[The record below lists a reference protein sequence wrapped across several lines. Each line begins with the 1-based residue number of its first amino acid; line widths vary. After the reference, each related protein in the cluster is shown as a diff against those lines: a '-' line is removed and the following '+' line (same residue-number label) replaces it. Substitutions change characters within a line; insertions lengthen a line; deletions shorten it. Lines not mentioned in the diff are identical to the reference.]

1 MSSPV
6 GLERDIVIVACAIS
20 AGVHAALVRD
30 HFEEGAAAGIG
41 FLAAA
46 VLLVGLVV
54 VLTYQP
60 ASLVAIAA
68 AGAVLAGLLASYA
81 FATTT
86 GIPLHHPE
94 LEPIDALALATK
106 AIEAFGLVAALRSI
120 GRDRPAIARSVV
132 QTKGVQT

>member
-1 MSSPV
+1 MSSPF

-20 AGVHAALVRD
+20 AGIHAALVRD

-46 VLLVGLVV
+46 VLLIGLVV
-54 VLTYQP
+54 VLTYRT
-60 ASLVAIAA
+60 ASPGATAA
-68 AGAVLAGLLASYA
+68 AAAVLAGLLASYA

-86 GIPLHHPE
+86 GIPLLHPE
-94 LEPIDALALATK
+94 LEPIDGLALATK
-106 AIEAFGLVAALRSI
+106 AIEALGLVAALHSI
-120 GRDRPAIARSVV
+120 GRGRPAVARSAI